1 MAVMDRQ
8 SLDAERSGRLT
19 YSVNRVEYY
28 AYRGSH
34 LLICLFVAAMPFSIS
49 ATQIAL
55 GLALLLWIMRL
66 TVLKTA
72 QFRSLS
78 LEWVFL
84 AFIGAEVLSLI
95 FSTNAPESVVFLKRI
110 LLIPIV
116 YLVAFQ
122 VKDEKQFKLILTI
135 FIVSLTLYSFI
146 GILTYFTT
154 PSVRVR
160 HIQNSMTTG
169 GITMIASLACFA
181 LTANLKDKNKQRLLF
196 IFGSLNTVCLFLT
209 STRSSWLGFLAG
221 ILFIIFVTNKKA
233 FIAVPCL
240 IIGFYFLTPRSIFY
254 HVQHFF
260 DPTWGTNVERLAMW
274 ETGWRILQDYPLVGI
289 GDVGTAPI
297 FQRYA
302 PPEFTYLIGH
312 FHSNYVHIAVT
323 LGIIG
328 LVAYL
333 FMMTKIFVALVK
345 VRSTTEKGNR
355 LFFSWSSA
363 AVAIAIAFHVNGFFE
378 WNFGDAEIVT
388 LFWFTVGLALA
399 VPILRDKETNHLT
412 LAARIGMDTL

>member
-1 MAVMDRQ
+1 
-8 SLDAERSGRLT
+8 LT
-19 YSVNRVEYY
+19 RSVNRVDFYVER
-28 AYRGSH
+28 AGH
-34 LLICLFVAAMPFSIS
+34 ILVGIFVAAMPFSIS
-49 ATQIAL
+49 VTQMAL
-55 GLALLLWIMRL
+55 GLALIVWLVRLLI
-66 TVLKTA
+66 LKTA
-72 QFRSLS
+72 QVCPLS
-78 LEWVFL
+78 LEWAFL

-95 FSTNAPESVVFLKRI
+95 FSTNVLESIIFLRRI

-116 YLVAFQ
+116 YLIAFHI
-122 VKDEKQFKLILTI
+122 KDEKKFRLILTI

-181 LTANLKDKNKQRLLF
+181 LMPGLKDKYRRRLLF
-196 IFGSLNTVCLFLT
+196 IFGSINAICLFLT

-233 FIAVPCL
+233 LVTVPL
-240 IIGFYFLTPRSIFY
+240 LMAGVYFLTPQSIFY
-254 HVQHFF
+254 HMQHFF
-260 DPTWGTNVERLAMW
+260 DPTWGTNVERLVMW
-274 ETGWRILQDYPLVGI
+274 KTGWRILQDYPLVGI

-333 FMMTKIFVALVK
+333 LMMTKIFFALIK
-345 VRSTTEKGNR
+345 VRSIAEKGDR
-355 LFFSWSSA
+355 LFFAWSA
-363 AVAIAIAFHVNGFFE
+363 AAIAIAIAFHISGFFE

-388 LFWFTVGLALA
+388 LLWFTVGLSLA
-399 VPILRDKETNHLT
+399 VLQLQRKSINQSVFSAPIETSLP
-412 LAARIGMDTL
+412 

>member
-1 MAVMDRQ
+1 MVVMDRQ
-8 SLDAERSGRLT
+8 SLDAERRGRLT
-19 YSVNRVEYY
+19 HSVNRVDYY
-28 AYRGSH
+28 ADKSSH

-55 GLALLLWIMRL
+55 GLALLLWIVRL
-66 TVLKTA
+66 TALKTA
-72 QFRSLS
+72 QLHSLS
-78 LEWVFL
+78 LEWVFV
-84 AFIGAEVLSLI
+84 AFISAEVLSLI
-95 FSTNAPESVVFLKRI
+95 FSTNMLESVIFLRRI

-116 YLVAFQ
+116 YLIASHI
-122 VKDEKQFKLILTI
+122 KDERQFGLILTI
-135 FIVSLTLYSFI
+135 FVISVTLYSTL
-146 GILTYFTT
+146 GIFTYFTT

-169 GITMIASLACFA
+169 GITMISALACFA
-181 LTANLKDKNKQRLLF
+181 LMTGLKDKNRQRLLF
-196 IFGSLNTVCLFLT
+196 VFGCVNTVCLFLT

-233 FIAVPCL
+233 LVTVPL
-240 IIGFYFLTPRSIFY
+240 LMAGVYFLTPQSIFY

-302 PPEFTYLIGH
+302 PPDFTYLIGH

-328 LVAYL
+328 LFAYL
-333 FMMTKIFVALVK
+333 LMMTKIFFALVK
-345 VRSTTEKGNR
+345 ARSTAEKGGE
-355 LFFSWSSA
+355 LFFAWSA
-363 AVAIAIAFHVNGFFE
+363 AAIAIVIAFHVNGFFE

-399 VPILRDKETNHLT
+399 ASRLQDKEINR
-412 LAARIGMDTL
+412 LALST